1 MARPCTRWL
10 GAAVVLALAP
20 VARADMQN
28 FDLGGKIYTKYMY
41 QNDNTQGCL
50 SMSNPFWVDNI
61 VGHNGACTEFELTIN
76 ARIGQKVTA
85 YVRVQS
91 RWGMM
96 WQDWWENG
104 DLKPGVQDTSGE
116 SLGMNHA
123 AYIKLRAAYLRFA
136 PPIPTVRWIT
146 IGSTDYSMWNE
157 WTIGKAR
164 YIDRENG
171 SGLFVEGDALPRK
184 QLSYAFGAF
193 ALPKLWAGP
202 GWQTGLKDSDPL
214 AYLYGTDW
222 AFAGKLESRPIDD
235 LRLKGILTWAQDWEA
250 DRYSPMLTGPP
261 DASRGA
267 DHSVGLSTRF
277 RGINGTLEAAYTPSA
292 LDSLSVSGLLAGSSN
307 YVNPAY
313 ATNLVRNGQ
322 GFSPVVFKQ
331 NAAGESVAS
340 NALAGKVLVEL
351 FDPLKLG
358 LSFKAEYFNIGSE
371 YNAIM
376 GARREADVLLTDGII
391 TGGFTRGG
399 QLPTLNIANEFQD
412 WDEPWYESCIGW
424 HGGTGVVE
432 YVQGALKANA
442 EFSFIGYNTNMQNR
456 DVANQ
461 YPNFLYTNG
470 FTNTT
475 TFTADADYANV
486 YDRGKDPRSVYAQY
500 QDRRT
505 MLAVLNLQYLLS
517 FLPGGVLSAK
527 LKYVNDFD
535 GRMDSKTSDDYLGN
549 AFLAFAQVS
558 VQPVNELKTFLGYEF
573 TLWDEANRNG
583 SQEAGFY
590 GVNTQRHTVRGGLS
604 YAFGGVLLAWTLEY
618 LHNDQKR
625 EPYAFNQEWNVWRS
639 KATAEVA
646 F

>member
-1 MARPCTRWL
+1 
-10 GAAVVLALAP
+10 
-20 VARADMQN
+20 
-28 FDLGGKIYTKYMY
+28 
-41 QNDNTQGCL
+41 
-50 SMSNPFWVDNI
+50 
-61 VGHNGACTEFELTIN
+61 
-76 ARIGQKVTA
+76 
-85 YVRVQS
+85 
-91 RWGMM
+91 
-96 WQDWWENG
+96 
-104 DLKPGVQDTSGE
+104 
-116 SLGMNHA
+116 
-123 AYIKLRAAYLRFA
+123 
-136 PPIPTVRWIT
+136 
-146 IGSTDYSMWNE
+146 
-157 WTIGKAR
+157 
-164 YIDRENG
+164 
-171 SGLFVEGDALPRK
+171 
-184 QLSYAFGAF
+184 
-193 ALPKLWAGP
+193 
-202 GWQTGLKDSDPL
+202 
-214 AYLYGTDW
+214 
-222 AFAGKLESRPIDD
+222 
-235 LRLKGILTWAQDWEA
+235 
-250 DRYSPMLTGPP
+250 MLTGPP

-277 RGINGTLEAAYTPSA
+277 RGINGTLEATYTPSA

-351 FDPLKLG
+351 FDPFKLG

-456 DVANQ
+456 DVVNQ

-517 FLPGGVLSAK
+517 FLPGGVLNAK

-535 GRMDSKTSDDYLGN
+535 GRMDTKTTDDYLGN

-573 TLWDEANRNG
+573 TLWDEGNRNG

-590 GVNTQRHTVRGGLS
+590 GVNTQRHTVRAGLS

-618 LHNDQKR
+618 LHNYQKR